1 MADGQQPLAA
11 DGRCAPECRL
21 MAHLLIT
28 DDTVTIY
35 MSRGEKFEAAHGD
48 QAFPRSAISGVRAV
62 PDCIAEVHGLKWAG
76 TELPGIRVGSF
87 HDDERVTF
95 AVCHGH
101 NPGIVIDLANTKY
114 DEIVLTAKNPEDIAA
129 RLSAPPG

>member
-1 MADGQQPLAA
+1 MSF
-11 DGRCAPECRL
+11 

-28 DDTVTIY
+28 DQTVTIN
-35 MSRGEKFEAAHGD
+35 MSRGERFEAAHGD

-62 PDCIAEVHGLKWAG
+62 LDCIAEVHGLKWAG

-87 HDDERVTF
+87 HGTGHVTF

-101 NPGIVIDLANTKY
+101 NPGIVIDLANAKY
-114 DEIVLTAKNPEDIAA
+114 DSVVLTVENPQEIAA
-129 RLSAPPG
+129 RLSAPPS

>member
-1 MADGQQPLAA
+1 
-11 DGRCAPECRL
+11 

-28 DDTVTIY
+28 DDAVTID

-48 QAFPRSAISGVRAV
+48 QTFRRSAISGVRAV

-101 NPGIVIDLANTKY
+101 NPGIVIDLADSKY
-114 DEIVLTAKNPEDIAA
+114 DRVVLTVDDAEEIVA
-129 RLSAPPG
+129 RLSAPPS

>member
-1 MADGQQPLAA
+1 
-11 DGRCAPECRL
+11 

-28 DDTVTIY
+28 DDVVAID
-35 MSRGEKFEAAHGD
+35 MSRGEKFEAAHGV
-48 QAFPRSAISGVRAV
+48 QTFHRSAIRGVRAV

-87 HDDERVTF
+87 HEDERVTF

-101 NPGIVIDLANTKY
+101 HPGIVIDLANSKY
-114 DEIVLTAKNPEDIAA
+114 DRVVLTVENPEEIVA
-129 RLSAPPG
+129 RLSAPPN